1 MTVPNIAHHGGSGR
15 AAHEAPNGGVS
26 NGDGEDVYDLICVGF
41 GPASLAI
48 AVALYDREL
57 PVRVLFLERQ
67 PLFAWHSGM
76 LLPGTRMQISFMKDL
91 ATLRN
96 PRSEFTFLNY
106 LHRKKRLVS
115 FTNLG
120 TFLPLRE
127 EYNDYMSW
135 AASHFTDC
143 VRYST
148 DVLSVSAV
156 ASPGPVRSWSIL
168 TTHLTTGLPHTFRTR
183 NVVLAVGGRPKYP
196 STIAPS
202 LPHPRL
208 LHSSHYSTT
217 IRTLLP
223 SPDGQY
229 RVAVVGGGQSAAEI
243 FHDLQTRYP
252 SARTSLFIRAHA
264 LKPSDDSPFV
274 NEIFDPERVDTVF
287 SLAPEARK
295 KALAEDKATNYSVV
309 RPALLD
315 EMYSHQYAQRLRES
329 DERMWA
335 HRIHP
340 LREVVG
346 VENVS
351 DADGD
356 GEGEGVVLKLRN
368 TRTGECSNSEDA
380 YDAVIF
386 GTGYE
391 RETHLTMLKPVKA
404 IMKDGQCSVDR
415 QYRVVFR
422 EGAVAK
428 DACVFLQGCCEES
441 HGVSS
446 TPPRNG
452 EVRQGE
458 VT

>member
-1 MTVPNIAHHGGSGR
+1 MTIPNNAHHGR
-15 AAHEAPNGGVS
+15 AVHEVANGGAPNGDV
-26 NGDGEDVYDLICVGF
+26 DDVYDLICIGF

-57 PVRVLFLERQ
+57 PARVLFLERQ
-67 PLFAWHSGM
+67 PSFAWHIGM

-135 AASHFTDC
+135 VASHFSDC

-148 DVLSVSAV
+148 DVLSLSPVST
-156 ASPGPVRSWSIL
+156 SGPVQTWSIL
-168 TTHLTTGLPHTFRTR
+168 TTHLTTGLAHTFRTR

-196 STIAPS
+196 LSIVPS

-208 LHSSHYSTT
+208 LHSSHYSTAVPS
-217 IRTLLP
+217 LLP
-223 SPDGQY
+223 CPTAPY
-229 RVAVVGGGQSAAEI
+229 HIAVIGAGQSAAEI
-243 FHDLQTRYP
+243 FHDLHTRYP
-252 SARTSLFIRAHA
+252 AAHTSLFIRAHA

-274 NEIFDPERVDTVF
+274 NEIFDPDGVNTVF
-287 SLAPEARK
+287 SLPPDARK
-295 KALAEDKATNYSVV
+295 KVIAEDKATNYSVV
-309 RPALLD
+309 RPALIEEL
-315 EMYSHQYAQRLRES
+315 YNHQYSQRLREP
-329 DERMWA
+329 DERKWL

-340 LREVVG
+340 LRETVG
-346 VENVS
+346 VVPS
-351 DADGD
+351 PDSSKIILG
-356 GEGEGVVLKLRN
+356 LRN
-368 TRTGECSNSEDA
+368 TRTGELSTTSDA

-391 RETHLTMLKPVKA
+391 REVHLTMLKPLKS
-404 IMKDGQCSVDR
+404 IMKDGHCNVDR
-415 QYRVVFR
+415 EYRVMFR

-428 DACVFLQGCCEES
+428 DANVFLQGCCEES

-446 TPPRNG
+446 LPRW
-452 EVRQGE
+452 
-458 VT
+458 